1 MSLLQGVLKRLI
13 ALQNDDGN
21 PGEPMQRFFEING
34 EKKCSVKYFDHN
46 QTYELE
52 VYQKGE
58 APKTYQFDNVDMVA
72 IDVFEILN
80 QAQEDAKMES
90 DA

>member
-13 ALQNDDGN
+13 SLQNDDGN
-21 PGEPMQRFFEING
+21 AGEAKQRFFEIEG
-34 EKKCSVKYFDHN
+34 EKKCSVKFHEHN
-46 QTYELE
+46 KTFELE

-58 APKTYQFDNVDMVA
+58 ATQTYQFDNVDMVA

-80 QAQEDAKMES
+80 QAQEENQLDQA
-90 DA
+90 